1 MNLELVKKLCL
12 GILNKAKP
20 FYNNISLKRIR
31 EVLLYNFEK
40 GLVDIM
46 CYLSLIQI
54 SNKK

>member
-1 MNLELVKKLCL
+1 MNIELVKKLCL